1 MRVMNNMAQV
11 ITAPSIEIPMFTSV
25 FLAGGI
31 TNCKEWQKEV
41 IENLEYED
49 VSLFNPRQ
57 EHFDV
62 SDKTASYKQI
72 LWEFERLEEM
82 NIFSMYFCNDNSDQP
97 ICMYELGRNI
107 IRIQN
112 RFPSDWEKRIV
123 ISVEDGY
130 RRKSDVFIQ
139 TELAT
144 QGKVF
149 VDADADPYSHS
160 QYIKRAILI
169 NKEV

>member
-1 MRVMNNMAQV
+1 MAQI
-11 ITAPSIEIPMFTSV
+11 ITAPSIETPKFTSV

-41 IENLEYED
+41 IENLKYED
-49 VSLFNPRQ
+49 VSIFNPRQ

-72 LWEFERLEEM
+72 LWEFEHLEKM
-82 NIFSMYFCNDNSDQP
+82 DIFSMYFCNDNSDQP

-107 IRIQN
+107 VRMQN

-123 ISVEDGY
+123 VSVEDGY
-130 RRKSDVFIQ
+130 SRKTDVLIQ

-144 QGKVF
+144 QNKVF
-149 VDADADPYSHS
+149 VDVNATPDLHA
-160 QYIKRAILI
+160 QYIRKAILRI
-169 NKEV
+169 R